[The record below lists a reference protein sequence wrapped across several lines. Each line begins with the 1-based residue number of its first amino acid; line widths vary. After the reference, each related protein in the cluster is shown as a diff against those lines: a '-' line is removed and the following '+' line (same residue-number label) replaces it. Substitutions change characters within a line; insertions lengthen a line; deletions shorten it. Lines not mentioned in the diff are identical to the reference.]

1 MCDERA
7 GKSLGGKEPAG
18 QAGGTVGMALREGRN
33 QKKHSG
39 MEMP

>member
-1 MCDERA
+1 MCDERP

-33 QKKHSG
+33 PWHSG